1 MSDDVTTVSGDS
13 SIVDDKSSEPK
24 STGVQDGAE
33 AEAGPT
39 EDDPVLTLEPSNV
52 QDKEVVDY
60 VFAEMEKLN
69 PNVAASLRTR
79 WGGDAQANLA
89 YAQNAVDKLTSRDL
103 NDFLETVDRD
113 GVPLGNHPA
122 VIDLAA
128 RIGRLLAA
136 GSSPSSSGTD
146 KRKGVNTSNQGIQ
159 SRIDKIHEFSFTDP
173 SKYKSHPIQD
183 ELQGLYE
190 KLHGGQP
197 IVGAGGRTA

>member
-1 MSDDVTTVSGDS
+1 MSDDVTSVSGDCYN
-13 SIVDDKSSEPK
+13 VDHKSSGPE
-24 STGVQDGAE
+24 SDGIEDGAE
-33 AEAGPT
+33 TEARPT
-39 EDDPVLTLEPSNV
+39 EDDPVLTREPANV
-52 QDKEVVDY
+52 QDKEVVEY

-89 YAQNAVDKLTSRDL
+89 YAQSAVDKLTSRDL
-103 NDFLETVDRD
+103 NDFLETVDKD
-113 GVPLGNHPA
+113 SVPLGNHPA

-146 KRKGVNTSNQGIQ
+146 VRKGVNTSNQGIQ
-159 SRIDKIHEFSFTDP
+159 SRLDKIPQFSFPNP
-173 SKYKSHPIQD
+173 SKNKSPPIQD
-183 ELQGLYE
+183 ELHALYE
-190 KLHGGQP
+190 NLHGGQP